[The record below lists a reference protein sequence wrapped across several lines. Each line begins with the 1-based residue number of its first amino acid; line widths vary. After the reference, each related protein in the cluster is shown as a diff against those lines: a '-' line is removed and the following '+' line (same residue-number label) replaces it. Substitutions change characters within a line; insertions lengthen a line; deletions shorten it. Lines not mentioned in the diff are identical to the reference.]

1 MLCANIHYLTSMK
14 LDLGFVHNSAPY
26 CWMLYMLIIYLYHN
40 PPYFW
45 NLYACMNNLWTIS
58 PEKGWPM
65 QSHPMHRMHFGFH
78 QTSSDAL
85 GWLGDGDCLHACPQ
99 QSHCKSDQI
108 LRHLSNVAMKV
119 VIQVSWC
126 PIILAIFVSNKE
138 WKLVWWECGYVL
150 HMVYF
155 VYYYAAQADFI
166 ALLLLITWK
175 FLWVQ

>member
-1 MLCANIHYLTSMK
+1 MHA
-14 LDLGFVHNSAPY
+14 
-26 CWMLYMLIIYLYHN
+26 
-40 PPYFW
+40 
-45 NLYACMNNLWTIS
+45 WTICE
-58 PEKGWPM
+58 PYLLKKGWPM
-65 QSHPMHRMHFGFH
+65 QSHPIHRMHFGFH

-108 LRHLSNVAMKV
+108 LKHLSNVAMKV

-175 FLWVQ
+175 FLSTVTLSFITDLQKQLW